1 MTALL
6 APANFRFL
14 FRQDQGT
21 ISRGVWWAGTLA
33 LGILLAALTLVWF
46 ALSSGAHRSLDATN
60 LIDARTAFT
69 YLYLVIYAVAF
80 LLIAVSHYNLSA
92 KRFRARG
99 KPAGLA
105 GLLPLAALL
114 TGAAHWIAP
123 RVGDAMPG
131 WTVPTIDFAMLV
143 IVIWTMLELGLKRG
157 AGD

>member
-1 MTALL
+1 MSSLVITIPAGGGGGFGGSGTSVRISSMEIPASPAPPTSARSASTENTAPT
-6 APANFRFL
+6 ATAK
-14 FRQDQGT
+14 
-21 ISRGVWWAGTLA
+21 I
-33 LGILLAALTLVWF
+33 
-46 ALSSGAHRSLDATN
+46 GATV
-60 LIDARTAFT
+60 DARTAFT

-105 GLLPLAALL
+105 GILPLAALL

-123 RVGDAMPG
+123 RVGDGLPG
-131 WTVPTIDFAMLV
+131 WTVPAVDFAMLV